1 MKNTTHRAAELMFDW
16 LKDRSISAQPPK
28 WQADALISA
37 MTAEEIAEWMP
48 AATSLAHDI
57 AADPWMNLHN
67 APAQARMVLEREIA
81 FWLSNTAQ
89 QENADLPDTASDN
102 ALIALVFGSQIARLA
117 YLHEILGVGLQT

>member
-1 MKNTTHRAAELMFDW
+1 
-16 LKDRSISAQPPK
+16 
-28 WQADALISA
+28 
-37 MTAEEIAEWMP
+37 
-48 AATSLAHDI
+48 
-57 AADPWMNLHN
+57 
-67 APAQARMVLEREIA
+67 MVLEREIA